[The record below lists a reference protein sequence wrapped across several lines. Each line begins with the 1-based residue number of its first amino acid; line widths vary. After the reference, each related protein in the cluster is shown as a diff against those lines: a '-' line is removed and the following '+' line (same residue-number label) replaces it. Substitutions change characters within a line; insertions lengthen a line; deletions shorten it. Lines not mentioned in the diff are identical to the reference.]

1 LFDTG
6 DLAVK
11 RIPMMEPLRGTQ
23 KLVAEVL
30 ERSETA
36 SELLENIAG

>member
-1 LFDTG
+1 MTD
-6 DLAVK
+6 
-11 RIPMMEPLRGTQ
+11 PSRGTQ

-36 SELLENIAG
+36 AELLENIAV